1 MIKTLLIANRGEIAV
16 RIIRACK
23 ELGIKTVAVYSEAD
37 RESLH
42 VKMADRSIC
51 IGPPPSKQSYLNMNN
66 IVTAALWSQADAV
79 HPGVGFL
86 AENSEFARKVQQ
98 AGLIW
103 VGPNPDTIDLLGDK
117 VQAKNSAKKYGVPCI
132 PGIEGSVS
140 DLNMAKKAAEE
151 IGYPVIIKA
160 AAGGGGK
167 GMRVVKDPKDL
178 EGNLKIAAAEAEAA
192 FGDGTVYLEKYI
204 IDGAHVEM
212 QMLGDQF
219 GNVIHLGERDCSV
232 QRNHQ
237 KLIEESPSPLVTPEI
252 RQKMGEDAV
261 RLFKGLNYSGAGTIE
276 FLFKDGKYYFMEVN
290 ARIQVEHPVTETVTG
305 VDLVRQQ
312 ILIASGE
319 KLQYTQEDITFNRY
333 SMEVRINATAPGRVK
348 EFRVPSGFL
357 VRVDSFLYA
366 GYQVPPHY
374 DSMVAK
380 VIIGARNRQ
389 DGIQKMLAVLD
400 EFYLDGVPTN
410 KEEQMKI
417 INSTTF
423 RRGGFGTGALE
434 KIMKEIS

>member
-1 MIKTLLIANRGEIAV
+1 MIQTLLIANRGEIAV

-42 VKMADRSIC
+42 VKMADRAVC
-51 IGPPPSKQSYLNMNN
+51 IGPAPSKQSYLNMNN
-66 IVTAALWSQADAV
+66 IVAAALLTGADAV

-86 AENSEFARKVQQ
+86 AENSEFARRVIG

-103 VGPNPDTIDLLGDK
+103 VGPDPDTIDLLGDK
-117 VQAKNSAKKYGVPCI
+117 VQAKDSAKKYGVPCI
-132 PGIEGSVS
+132 PGIEGSVADTAS
-140 DLNMAKKAAEE
+140 AKKAAEE

-167 GMRVVKDPKDL
+167 GMRVVQDPKDL
-178 EGNLKIAAAEAEAA
+178 EGNLKIAAAEAESA

-204 IDGAHVEM
+204 VDGAHVEM
-212 QMLGDQF
+212 QMLGDKH

-252 RQKMGEDAV
+252 RQRMGEDAI
-261 RLFKGLNYSGAGTIE
+261 RLFQGLNYCGAGTIE

-312 ILIASGE
+312 ILVASGE
-319 KLQYTQEDITFNRY
+319 PLQYRQEDIGFNRY

-348 EFRVPSGFL
+348 EFRPPSGFQ

-380 VIIGARNRQ
+380 VIVGARNRQ
-389 DGIQKMLAVLD
+389 EGIQKMLAVLD

-410 KEEQMKI
+410 KDEQMKI
-417 INSTTF
+417 INSPTF
-423 RRGGFGTGALE
+423 RRGGFGTGALQ
-434 KIMKEIS
+434 KIMKEIG

>member
-261 RLFKGLNYSGAGTIE
+261 RLFQGLNYSGAGTIE

-312 ILIASGE
+312 ILVASGE

-380 VIIGARNRQ
+380 FIIGARNRQ

>member
-42 VKMADRSIC
+42 VKMADRAVC
-51 IGPPPSKQSYLNMNN
+51 IGPAPSKQSYLDKSN
-66 IVTAALWSQADAV
+66 IVTAALMCGADAI

-86 AENSEFARKVQQ
+86 AENSDFARMALG

-117 VQAKNSAKKYGVPCI
+117 VQAKSTAKKYGVPCI

-140 DLNMAKKAAEE
+140 DLASAQKAAEE
-151 IGYPVIIKA
+151 IGYPVIVKA

-167 GMRVVKDPKDL
+167 GMRVVRDPKDL
-178 EGNLKIAAAEAEAA
+178 ASNLKIAAAEAESA

-204 IDGAHVEM
+204 VDGAHVEM
-212 QMLGDQF
+212 QMLGDRH
-219 GNVIHLGERDCSV
+219 GNVVHLGERDCSV

-237 KLIEESPSPLVTPEI
+237 KLVEESPSPQVTPEI
-252 RQKMGEDAV
+252 RQKMGEDAI

-312 ILIASGE
+312 ILVAGGE
-319 KLQYTQEDITFNRY
+319 PLQYRQEDLRFDRY
-333 SMEVRINATAPGRVK
+333 SMEVRINATAPGKVK
-348 EFRVPSGFL
+348 EFRPPSGFL
-357 VRVDSFLYA
+357 VRVDSFLYT
-366 GYQVPPHY
+366 GYQVPPALRFHG
-374 DSMVAK
+374 S
-380 VIIGARNRQ
+380 Q
-389 DGIQKMLAVLD
+389 DHRGCSKPP
-400 EFYLDGVPTN
+400 GG
-410 KEEQMKI
+410 
-417 INSTTF
+417 NSKNAC
-423 RRGGFGTGALE
+423 RAG
-434 KIMKEIS
+434 